1 MKKLLLS
8 LIIIL
13 STFTGFSQ
21 AQTGG
26 EISAK
31 DNSSTR
37 GVIYRNGTMLK
48 TWDSTSNVWLSPLK
62 LKTDSIYTRLG
73 SGINTTIAGISKKT
87 LGTQVV
93 STDSGLVVN
102 AVMHGLTTGGGGG
115 YVDVKVTPSGAL
127 TVDATVD
134 STTQRS
140 TLKISQLPS
149 ITIANTAFTANAGTN
164 LNTSLLALESG
175 NLSTISGNTSLLV
188 NSQASSTS
196 GQKGTLGLTATTTSA
211 PTYTTGQ
218 SNPFSTNTSGELRVN
233 YAAGA
238 TAAKQPALGTAGSPS
253 ADVISVQ
260 GVAGGRSIIVD
271 GSAVTQPISYKSV
284 IYDSTVTATGM
295 TITNLSALASS
306 ATAGWQSDRVSN
318 VTAKASDYKITVR
331 VSMANTAPAN
341 DKSIYVYAVPW
352 GTTDGGTTWYSATG
366 GTTTSPSGT
375 EGTYTIVSA
384 APTNFRL
391 LGVLNYQTADMNP
404 CDNFLLSNAFGNVI
418 PDAWSLVII
427 NYSGAALES
436 TSGAN
441 NLVYYSP
448 VYKTQR

>member
-1 MKKLLLS
+1 
-8 LIIIL
+8 
-13 STFTGFSQ
+13 
-21 AQTGG
+21 
-26 EISAK
+26 
-31 DNSSTR
+31 
-37 GVIYRNGTMLK
+37 
-48 TWDSTSNVWLSPLK
+48 
-62 LKTDSIYTRLG
+62 
-73 SGINTTIAGISKKT
+73 
-87 LGTQVV
+87 
-93 STDSGLVVN
+93 
-102 AVMHGLTTGGGGG
+102 
-115 YVDVKVTPSGAL
+115 
-127 TVDATVD
+127 
-134 STTQRS
+134 
-140 TLKISQLPS
+140 
-149 ITIANTAFTANAGTN
+149 
-164 LNTSLLALESG
+164 
-175 NLSTISGNTSLLV
+175 
-188 NSQASSTS
+188 
-196 GQKGTLGLTATTTSA
+196 
-211 PTYTTGQ
+211 
-218 SNPFSTNTSGELRVN
+218 
-233 YAAGA
+233 
-238 TAAKQPALGTAGSPS
+238 
-253 ADVISVQ
+253 
-260 GVAGGRSIIVD
+260 VD

>member
-1 MKKLLLS
+1 MKKTILS
-8 LIIIL
+8 LALIL
-13 STFTGFSQ
+13 ATFTTFAQ

-31 DNSSTR
+31 DNSATR
-37 GVIYRNGTMLK
+37 GVIYRSGTMLK
-48 TWDSTSNVWLSPLK
+48 TWDSTASVWLSPLK
-62 LKTDSIYTRLG
+62 LKTDSIYTKLNTG
-73 SGINTTIAGISKKT
+73 LTLSGIVKKT
-87 LGTQVV
+87 LATQVV
-93 STDSGLVVN
+93 SSDTGLVVN

-115 YVDVKVTPSGAL
+115 YVDVKVNPSGAL

-134 STTQRS
+134 STTQRKTIKVS
-140 TLKISQLPS
+140 ELPS

-164 LNTSLLALESG
+164 LNTSSLALESG
-175 NLSTISGNTSLLV
+175 NLSIISGNTSLLV
-188 NSQASSTS
+188 NSQASTTS
-196 GQKGTLGLTATTTSA
+196 SQKGVLNLTATTTSA
-211 PTYTTGQ
+211 PTYTTAT
-218 SNPFSTNTSGELRVN
+218 SNPFSTNTSGELRVDFSR
-233 YAAGA
+233 GA

-253 ADVISVQ
+253 ADVITIQ
-260 GVAGGRSIIVD
+260 GTSGARAVIVD

-284 IYDSTVTATGM
+284 IYDSTVTATAM

-306 ATAGWQSDRVSN
+306 ATAGWQSARVSN
-318 VTAKASDYKITVR
+318 LTAMASDYKITVR

-366 GTTTSPSGT
+366 GTTTSPSGS

-418 PDAWSLVII
+418 PDAWSLVIV
-427 NYSGAALES
+427 NYSGAALET